1 MVFSEEPWFNEPGRE
16 SGIGSASTNQ
26 NAIQYK
32 NEIRDGTI
40 KFAII
45 NQLKYPEEGFED
57 VIKTH
62 FKLKK
67 DKVITYLKELNKE
80 KEVALFESLLT

>member
-1 MVFSEEPWFNEPGRE
+1 MVFSEDPWFNEPGRE
-16 SGIGSASTNQ
+16 SRVGDAASNLQATSYN
-26 NAIQYK
+26 K
-32 NEIRDGTI
+32 EIRDGTI

-57 VIKTH
+57 VIKAH

-67 DKVITYLKELNKE
+67 DKVIAYLKELNKH
-80 KEVALFESLLT
+80 KEAELFASLV